1 MSRGR
6 THTPLRLQRRRL
18 LTLLAAGLSPWALP
32 ALPARAQD
40 APAARLRWRLEGR
53 SQGLEVGEVLMLSLE
68 VWVSSWFQAPVE
80 FPATLAAEGA
90 LVELVGGSPDSRF
103 EELGGQRWTGL
114 IRRYR
119 LLPVQPGEV
128 RVSLGEPLLVHPGG
142 GQPRRLPPP
151 APLRLQVRVP
161 AGAEDIQPFVA
172 ARRLELRQR
181 WWPEDATAQDLQVGD
196 LLRREIV
203 LLTDSSSPLLPT
215 PDFGPATGTRLHV
228 QAASVQEQRAHAA
241 ANALL
246 TLRHEGV
253 YTLEQ
258 AGRIE
263 LPAVE
268 LVWWD
273 LQARRRRVS
282 RLEGRVLAVRA
293 AQERADPF
301 ALPSAEPAS
310 VPEPS
315 AGAKPLMPTLGLAA
329 LLAAAAAAALAW
341 RRHRHGQDPAPI
353 QGVPEPSRLWRRLRR
368 ACRLGLADEAETS
381 LAAWLQ
387 GLPPAEAAL
396 WRQDAALAQAL
407 EQLERHRFAARPAE
421 TGPWRGQAL
430 WLALSDLR
438 RAGERRARAAQ
449 AALPTLHP

>member
-1 MSRGR
+1 MSRGS
-6 THTPLRLQRRRL
+6 TSTPLRLQRRRL
-18 LTLLAAGLSPWALP
+18 LTLLAAGLSPLALP
-32 ALPARAQD
+32 ALPARAQA

-80 FPATLAAEGA
+80 FPTTLAAEGA

-103 EELGGQRWTGL
+103 EELGGRRWTGL

-119 LLPVQPGEV
+119 LLPVQPGEI

-142 GQPRRLPPP
+142 GQPQRLPPP
-151 APLRLQVRVP
+151 APLTLQVRVP

-181 WWPEDATAQDLQVGD
+181 WWPEDTPAQDLQVGD

-310 VPEPS
+310 VPES
-315 AGAKPLMPTLGLAA
+315 GAGANALMPALGLAA
-329 LLAAAAAAALAW
+329 LLAAATAAALVW
-341 RRHRHGQDPAPI
+341 RRHRQRQDPAPI

-368 ACRLGLADEAETS
+368 ACRRGLADEAETS

-396 WRQDAALAQAL
+396 WRQNAALAQAL
-407 EQLERHRFAARPAE
+407 EQLERLRFAAHPSEA
-421 TGPWRGQAL
+421 GPWRGQAL
-430 WLALSDLR
+430 WQALSALR
-438 RAGERRARAAQ
+438 HDAERRARAAQ